1 MITMTLP
8 PRRMARRAFALLVG
22 ALLPLALV
30 LAAGSAV
37 AAVITIS
44 VERRGDTIAI
54 EASALLGVDAA
65 TAWRVLT
72 DYGRYPEFIP
82 GLTESRVVAR
92 NGPTVIVEQDGYA
105 QVWLLRAPVA
115 VTYEITETPP
125 GRVRSR
131 AVAGSLR
138 LLDSDYRLT
147 PLATG
152 VRLDYTGLAAT
163 GTGLFGPFEQWVIE
177 QNATLRFR
185 ALAEAMERAAR

>member
-1 MITMTLP
+1 
-8 PRRMARRAFALLVG
+8 
-22 ALLPLALV
+22 LAPGP
-30 LAAGSAV
+30 AAGAD
-37 AAVITIS
+37 ITIS

-54 EASALLGVDAA
+54 QASALLGVDPA

-82 GLTESRVVAR
+82 GLTTSRVVAR
-92 NGPTVIVEQDGYA
+92 NGPTVTVEQDGHA
-105 QVWLLRAPVA
+105 QVWLLRVPVA
-115 VTYEITETPP
+115 VTYEITEAPP

-147 PLATG
+147 PLAAG

-177 QNATLRFR
+177 QNATQRFR
-185 ALAEAMERAAR
+185 ALADAMERAAR